1 MILICISLFRSTRK
15 FPPSPIH
22 LPSPW
27 FHKTQLHVA
36 SVTEAIPLLSPGLT
50 DGSNPTKEDC
60 GLAKLR
66 KHIDIEQGSSG
77 EQIGNS
83 SHKAI

>member
-22 LPSPW
+22 LPPPW